1 MTNPLRTFSIVW
13 ICGLLILGPGCA
25 TIREIKKRQ
34 SSREEQRAMRKN
46 NYLNL
51 QRAIATNTIRTGMA
65 AQALK
70 KEFGEPDDI
79 FYSSSNISSFQIW
92 TYQKVVE
99 NPGDNDWNPIR
110 LYFESDKLISWKY

>member
-1 MTNPLRTFSIVW
+1 MVW

-25 TIREIKKRQ
+25 TIRDIKKRQ
-34 SSREEQRAMRKN
+34 SSRREQREVRKN

-65 AQALK
+65 AQELK

-99 NPGDNDWNPIR
+99 NPGDKDWNPIR